1 MNEVTYTS
9 KEKIDSLNGDN
20 VLLEEE
26 REKLLKQIEEFKVT
40 ITIIPLYLSLCSFL
54 LFSLNLSPSSLFQVV
69 TVLVVVQQGKLI
81 YLISIHVLTCSL
93 GPYTH

>member
-1 MNEVTYTS
+1 MNEITYTS

-40 ITIIPLYLSLCSFL
+40 ITIISLYLSFPP
-54 LFSLNLSPSSLFQVV
+54 LFSLSLSLSSFSLFQVV

-81 YLISIHVLTCSL
+81 YLISYLHV
-93 GPYTH
+93 H